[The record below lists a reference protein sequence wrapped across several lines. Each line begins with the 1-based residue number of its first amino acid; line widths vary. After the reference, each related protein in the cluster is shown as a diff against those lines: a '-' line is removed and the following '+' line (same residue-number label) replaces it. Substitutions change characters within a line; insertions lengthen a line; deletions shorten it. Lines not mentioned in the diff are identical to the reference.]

1 MSRVLAGLTVL
12 CFAAAAMPVLAA
24 PVPPEKQAPVQRVLA
39 RMSMDSVAL
48 AMLQKPIADA
58 LGQARVVLQSQVPAE
73 RREAALKD
81 INAEAARTF
90 DEEAPLVR
98 ASARKAIDG
107 ELAPLLA
114 QRFSEDELKQLAA
127 ILESPL
133 LAKFEALNP
142 EMRKTVGESVA
153 KANGAQV
160 NARLTEL
167 QNKIGLRLRAAI
179 AP

>member
-1 MSRVLAGLTVL
+1 MSRVVVGLTIL
-12 CFAAAAMPVLAA
+12 CIAAAAQAA
-24 PVPPEKQAPVQRVLA
+24 PVAPENQAPVQRVLA

-58 LGQARVVLQSQVPAE
+58 VGQARVVAQSQVPAE
-73 RREAALKD
+73 RRDAALKD
-81 INAEAARTF
+81 IDAEAVKAF
-90 DEEAPLVR
+90 NEEAPLVR
-98 ASARKAIDG
+98 ASARKAVDS
-107 ELAPLLA
+107 EVAPLLA
-114 QRFSEDELKQLAA
+114 QRFSEDELKQLAT
-127 ILESPL
+127 ILESPV
-133 LAKFEALNP
+133 LAKFEALTP
-142 EMRKTVGESVA
+142 ELKKTVGQSVA

>member
-1 MSRVLAGLTVL
+1 LTALCIAAG
-12 CFAAAAMPVLAA
+12 AAAQAA
-24 PVPPEKQAPVQRVLA
+24 PVAPDKQAPVARVLA

-58 LGQARVVLQSQVPAE
+58 VGQARVVLQAQVPAE
-73 RREAALKD
+73 RRDAALKD

-90 DEEAPLVR
+90 DEQAPLVR
-98 ASARKAIDG
+98 ASAKKAVDT
-107 ELAPLLA
+107 EVAPLLA

-127 ILESPL
+127 ILESPV

-142 EMRKTVGESVA
+142 ELKKTVGESVA
-153 KANGAQV
+153 RANGAQV

-167 QNKIGLRLRAAI
+167 QTRIGLRLRAAI
-179 AP
+179 APQ